1 MKEKLQN
8 MWLTVRRYWQ
18 RPQKGETV
26 AYKEVAAYSV
36 GAMGVKSFGSLL
48 TYIQMAPTCLL
59 IASVYGLSPTDIMWL
74 FIVTNVVGVIK
85 TPFVSML
92 QDNTNTPL
100 GKFRPYMLWAGIPCV
115 ISTVA
120 LTWLIPC
127 NASVIPFDVSQM
139 DPETVRILK
148 IVLIAVFFNLF
159 SIAQPLLTN
168 AFTAI
173 SQVISPNS
181 KERTRVM
188 GISEFLGNLGPSI
201 VQFLLPTLGL
211 ICFGSES
218 LENIWTYRIFMPIL
232 ALTGFLLGL
241 LVMTGSHERVVLPK
255 SYVNK
260 IKFTDGMRILAK
272 NKEFWLMTMTK
283 FFGGFQGVLTTLLP
297 WVCAYQ
303 LGNSGLTG
311 IVQTITSVGFTPG
324 IILAPIII
332 SKLGARKGG
341 FIFAMGNAVAAAIM
355 FFTFRHG
362 FAFFVISLFIYNFAL
377 GPQYIMQT
385 TVMSDGFDAQ
395 QLKEDARI
403 EGFANNFQVMLTTI
417 GSIISTVVFTF
428 VYESNGL
435 VADEV
440 TGVTDYTVL
449 TNPEIRE
456 PIIST
461 LILIV
466 IGASVLT
473 ALPYLFV
480 TLNAEKMKGIRAQ
493 LERKKFITD
502 NGLQEAGEEE
512 IERAYGAFLAEK
524 EKEEEA
530 AAQQARREKQE
541 LAEKQKREREAQA
554 ALAAE
559 KRAIYDNVLARGGS
573 AGEARRAAAQP
584 EKREKARKKAE
595 RRAMMN
601 KLKEDYRALRARKK
615 AFCAEWIAAAK
626 AEGKKKWL
634 RVLASEA
641 FADLLAQESL
651 REAEKESGESA
662 VKAG

>member
-1 MKEKLQN
+1 MKEKLQQ

-36 GAMGVKSFGSLL
+36 GAMGVKSYGSLL
-48 TYIQMAPTCLL
+48 NYIQMAPTCLL
-59 IASVYGLSPTDIMWL
+59 VASVYGLSPTDIMWL

-100 GKFRPYMLWAGIPCV
+100 GKFRPYMLWAGIPCL
-115 ISTVA
+115 ISTIA
-120 LTWLIPC
+120 LTWFIPC
-127 NASVIPFDVSQM
+127 SSSVIPFDTASM
-139 DPETVRILK
+139 APETLRIVK
-148 IVLIAVFFNLF
+148 IVLIAIFFNLF

-211 ICFGSES
+211 IFFGEES
-218 LENIWTYRIFMPIL
+218 LENIWTYRIFMPLFGL
-232 ALTGFLLGL
+232 AGFLLGL

-260 IKFTDGMRILAK
+260 IKFTDGMKILAK

-341 FIFAMGNAVAAAIM
+341 FIFAMGNAVAALIM
-355 FFTFRHG
+355 FLTFRQG

-385 TVMSDGFDAQ
+385 SVMSDGFDAQ
-395 QLKEDARI
+395 QLKTDTRI
-403 EGFANNFQVMLTTI
+403 EGFANNFQVMITTI

-435 VADEV
+435 VADPV
-440 TGVTDYTVL
+440 TGETDYSIL
-449 TNPEIRE
+449 TNAAVRE

-473 ALPYLFV
+473 AVPYLFV
-480 TLNAEKMKGIRAQ
+480 TLDAGKMKGIRAA
-493 LERKKFITD
+493 LERRKFITD
-502 NGLQEAGEEE
+502 NSLQGASEKE
-512 IERAYGAFLAEK
+512 IKKAYGAYLDEK
-524 EKEEEA
+524 ERQEELA
-530 AAQQARREKQE
+530 AEQARREKSELLKKQE
-541 LAEKQKREREAQA
+541 REREEN
-554 ALAAE
+554 AE
-559 KRAIYDNVLARGGS
+559 LERRMREIYDDVCARGGS
-573 AGEARRAAAQP
+573 RREAKRAASRP
-584 EKREKARKKAE
+584 LKERKARLKAE
-595 RRAMMN
+595 RRAQMN
-601 KLKEDYRALRARKK
+601 KLKEDMAALRARKK
-615 AFCAEWIAAAK
+615 AFCKEWIAAAK

-634 RVLASEA
+634 KVLASEA
-641 FADLLAQESL
+641 FSDLLAQEAMA
-651 REAEKESGESA
+651 EAENSKTEA
-662 VKAG
+662 

>member
-115 ISTVA
+115 
-120 LTWLIPC
+120 
-127 NASVIPFDVSQM
+127 
-139 DPETVRILK
+139 
-148 IVLIAVFFNLF
+148 
-159 SIAQPLLTN
+159 
-168 AFTAI
+168 
-173 SQVISPNS
+173 
-181 KERTRVM
+181 
-188 GISEFLGNLGPSI
+188 
-201 VQFLLPTLGL
+201 
-211 ICFGSES
+211 
-218 LENIWTYRIFMPIL
+218 
-232 ALTGFLLGL
+232 
-241 LVMTGSHERVVLPK
+241 
-255 SYVNK
+255 
-260 IKFTDGMRILAK
+260 
-272 NKEFWLMTMTK
+272 
-283 FFGGFQGVLTTLLP
+283 LTTLLP

-332 SKLGARKGG
+332 AKLGARKGG

-355 FFTFRHG
+355 FFTFRQG

-403 EGFANNFQVMLTTI
+403 EGFANNFQVMITTI

-502 NGLQEAGEEE
+502 NGLQEADEEE

>member
-1 MKEKLQN
+1 MKEKLQQ

-36 GAMGVKSFGSLL
+36 GAMGVKSYGSLL
-48 TYIQMAPTCLL
+48 NYIQMAPTCLL
-59 IASVYGLSPTDIMWL
+59 VASVYGLSPTDIMWL

-100 GKFRPYMLWAGIPCV
+100 GKFRPYMLWAGIPCL
-115 ISTVA
+115 ISTIA
-120 LTWLIPC
+120 LTWFIPC
-127 NASVIPFDVSQM
+127 SSSVIPFDTASM
-139 DPETVRILK
+139 APETLRIVK
-148 IVLIAVFFNLF
+148 IVLIAIFFNLF

-211 ICFGSES
+211 IFFGEES
-218 LENIWTYRIFMPIL
+218 LENIWTYRIFMPLFGL
-232 ALTGFLLGL
+232 AGFLLGL

-260 IKFTDGMRILAK
+260 IKFTDGMKILAK

-341 FIFAMGNAVAAAIM
+341 FIFAMGNAVAALIM
-355 FFTFRHG
+355 FLTFRQG

-385 TVMSDGFDAQ
+385 SVMSDGFDAQ
-395 QLKEDARI
+395 QLKTDTRI
-403 EGFANNFQVMLTTI
+403 EGFANNFQVMITTI

-435 VADEV
+435 VADPV
-440 TGVTDYTVL
+440 TGETDYSIL
-449 TNPEIRE
+449 TNAAVRE

-473 ALPYLFV
+473 AVPYLFV
-480 TLNAEKMKGIRAQ
+480 TLDAGKMKGIRAA
-493 LERKKFITD
+493 LERRKFITD
-502 NGLQEAGEEE
+502 NSLQGASEEG
-512 IERAYGAFLAEK
+512 IKKAYGAYLDEK
-524 EKEEEA
+524 ERQEELA
-530 AAQQARREKQE
+530 AEQARREKSELLKKQE
-541 LAEKQKREREAQA
+541 REREEN
-554 ALAAE
+554 AE
-559 KRAIYDNVLARGGS
+559 LERRMREIYDDVCARGGS
-573 AGEARRAAAQP
+573 RREAKRAASRP
-584 EKREKARKKAE
+584 LKERKARLKAE
-595 RRAMMN
+595 RRAQMN
-601 KLKEDYRALRARKK
+601 KLKEDMAALRARKK
-615 AFCAEWIAAAK
+615 AFCKEWIAAAK

-634 RVLASEA
+634 KVLASEA
-641 FADLLAQESL
+641 FSDLLAQEAMA
-651 REAEKESGESA
+651 EAENSKTEA
-662 VKAG
+662 

>member
-1 MKEKLQN
+1 MKEKLQQ

-36 GAMGVKSFGSLL
+36 GAMGVKSYGSLL
-48 TYIQMAPTCLL
+48 NYIQMAPTCLL
-59 IASVYGLSPTDIMWL
+59 VASVYGLSPTDIMWL

-100 GKFRPYMLWAGIPCV
+100 GKFRPYMLWAGIPCL
-115 ISTVA
+115 ISTIA
-120 LTWLIPC
+120 LTWFIPC
-127 NASVIPFDVSQM
+127 SSSVIPFDTASM
-139 DPETVRILK
+139 APETLRIVK
-148 IVLIAVFFNLF
+148 IVLIAIFFNLF

-211 ICFGSES
+211 IFFGEES
-218 LENIWTYRIFMPIL
+218 LENIWTYRIFMPLFGL
-232 ALTGFLLGL
+232 AGFLLGL

-260 IKFTDGMRILAK
+260 IKFADGMKILAK

-341 FIFAMGNAVAAAIM
+341 FIFAMGNAVAALIM
-355 FFTFRHG
+355 FLTFRQG

-385 TVMSDGFDAQ
+385 SVMSDGFDAQ
-395 QLKEDARI
+395 QLKTDTRI
-403 EGFANNFQVMLTTI
+403 EGFANNFQVMITTI

-428 VYESNGL
+428 VYERNGL
-435 VADEV
+435 VADPV
-440 TGVTDYTVL
+440 TGETDYSIL
-449 TNPEIRE
+449 TNAAVRE

-473 ALPYLFV
+473 AVPYLFV
-480 TLNAEKMKGIRAQ
+480 TLDAGKMKGIRAA
-493 LERKKFITD
+493 LERRKFITD
-502 NGLQEAGEEE
+502 NALQGASEKE
-512 IERAYGAFLAEK
+512 IKKAYGAYLDEK
-524 EKEEEA
+524 ERQEELA
-530 AAQQARREKQE
+530 AEQARREKSELLKKQE
-541 LAEKQKREREAQA
+541 REREEN
-554 ALAAE
+554 AE
-559 KRAIYDNVLARGGS
+559 LERRMREIYDDVCARGGS
-573 AGEARRAAAQP
+573 RREAKRAASRP
-584 EKREKARKKAE
+584 LKERKARLKAE
-595 RRAMMN
+595 RRAQMN
-601 KLKEDYRALRARKK
+601 KLKEDMAALRARKK
-615 AFCAEWIAAAK
+615 AFCKEWIAAAK

-634 RVLASEA
+634 KVLASEA
-641 FADLLAQESL
+641 FSDLLAQEAMA
-651 REAEKESGESA
+651 EAENSKTEA
-662 VKAG
+662 

>member
-1 MKEKLQN
+1 MKEKLQQ

-36 GAMGVKSFGSLL
+36 GAMGVKSYGSLL
-48 TYIQMAPTCLL
+48 NYIQMAPTCLL
-59 IASVYGLSPTDIMWL
+59 VASVYGLSPTDIMWL

-100 GKFRPYMLWAGIPCV
+100 GKFRPYMLWAGIPCL
-115 ISTVA
+115 ISTIA
-120 LTWLIPC
+120 LTWFIPC
-127 NASVIPFDVSQM
+127 SSSVIPFDTASM
-139 DPETVRILK
+139 APETLRIVK
-148 IVLIAVFFNLF
+148 IVLIAIFFNLF

-211 ICFGSES
+211 IFFGEES
-218 LENIWTYRIFMPIL
+218 LENIWTYRIFMPLFGL
-232 ALTGFLLGL
+232 AGFLLGL

-260 IKFTDGMRILAK
+260 IKFTDGMKILAK

-341 FIFAMGNAVAAAIM
+341 FIFAMGNAVAALIM
-355 FFTFRHG
+355 FLTFRQG

-385 TVMSDGFDAQ
+385 SVMSDGFDAQ
-395 QLKEDARI
+395 QLKTDTRI
-403 EGFANNFQVMLTTI
+403 EGFANNFQVMITTI

-435 VADEV
+435 VADPV
-440 TGVTDYTVL
+440 TGETDYSIL
-449 TNPEIRE
+449 TNAAVRE

-473 ALPYLFV
+473 AVPYLFV
-480 TLNAEKMKGIRAQ
+480 TLDAGKMKGIRAA
-493 LERKKFITD
+493 LERRKFITD
-502 NGLQEAGEEE
+502 NALQGASEEE
-512 IERAYGAFLAEK
+512 IKKAYGAYLDEK
-524 EKEEEA
+524 ERQEELA
-530 AAQQARREKQE
+530 AEQARREKSELLKKQE
-541 LAEKQKREREAQA
+541 REREEN
-554 ALAAE
+554 AE
-559 KRAIYDNVLARGGS
+559 LERRMREIYDDVCARGGS
-573 AGEARRAAAQP
+573 RREAKRAASRP
-584 EKREKARKKAE
+584 LKERKARLKAE
-595 RRAMMN
+595 RRAQMN
-601 KLKEDYRALRARKK
+601 KLKEDMAALRARKK
-615 AFCAEWIAAAK
+615 AFCKEWIAAAK

-634 RVLASEA
+634 KVLASEA
-641 FADLLAQESL
+641 FSDLLAQEAMA
-651 REAEKESGESA
+651 EAENPKTQA
-662 VKAG
+662 

>member
-1 MKEKLQN
+1 
-8 MWLTVRRYWQ
+8 
-18 RPQKGETV
+18 
-26 AYKEVAAYSV
+26 
-36 GAMGVKSFGSLL
+36 
-48 TYIQMAPTCLL
+48 
-59 IASVYGLSPTDIMWL
+59 MWL

-100 GKFRPYMLWAGIPCV
+100 GKFRPYMLWAGIPCL
-115 ISTVA
+115 ISTIA
-120 LTWLIPC
+120 LTWFIPC
-127 NASVIPFDVSQM
+127 SSSVIPFDTASM
-139 DPETVRILK
+139 APETLRIVK
-148 IVLIAVFFNLF
+148 IVLIAIFFNLF

-211 ICFGSES
+211 IFFGEKS
-218 LENIWTYRIFMPIL
+218 LENIWTYRIFMPLFGL
-232 ALTGFLLGL
+232 AGFLLGL

-260 IKFTDGMRILAK
+260 IKFTDGMKILAK

-341 FIFAMGNAVAAAIM
+341 FIFAMGNAVAALIM
-355 FFTFRHG
+355 FLTFRQG

-385 TVMSDGFDAQ
+385 SVMSDGFDAQ
-395 QLKEDARI
+395 QLKTDTRI
-403 EGFANNFQVMLTTI
+403 EGFANNFQVMITTI

-435 VADEV
+435 VADPV
-440 TGVTDYTVL
+440 TGETDYSIL
-449 TNPEIRE
+449 TNAAVRE

-473 ALPYLFV
+473 AVPYLFV
-480 TLNAEKMKGIRAQ
+480 TLDAGKMKGIRAA
-493 LERKKFITD
+493 LERRKFITD
-502 NGLQEAGEEE
+502 NSLQGASEEE
-512 IERAYGAFLAEK
+512 IKKAYGAYLDEK
-524 EKEEEA
+524 ERQEELA
-530 AAQQARREKQE
+530 AEQARREKRELLKKQE
-541 LAEKQKREREAQA
+541 REREEN
-554 ALAAE
+554 AE
-559 KRAIYDNVLARGGS
+559 LERRMREIYDDVCARGGS
-573 AGEARRAAAQP
+573 RREAKRAASRP
-584 EKREKARKKAE
+584 LKERKARLKAE
-595 RRAMMN
+595 RRAQMN
-601 KLKEDYRALRARKK
+601 KLKEDMAALRARKK
-615 AFCAEWIAAAK
+615 AFCKEWIAAAK

-634 RVLASEA
+634 KVLASEA
-641 FADLLAQESL
+641 FSDLLAQEAMA
-651 REAEKESGESA
+651 EAENPKTEA
-662 VKAG
+662 

>member
-1 MKEKLQN
+1 MKEKLQQ

-36 GAMGVKSFGSLL
+36 GAMGVKSYGSLL
-48 TYIQMAPTCLL
+48 NYIQMAPTCLL
-59 IASVYGLSPTDIMWL
+59 VASVYGLSPTDIMWL

-100 GKFRPYMLWAGIPCV
+100 GKFRPYMLWAGIPCL
-115 ISTVA
+115 ISTIA
-120 LTWLIPC
+120 LTWFIPC
-127 NASVIPFDVSQM
+127 SSSVIPFDTASM
-139 DPETVRILK
+139 APETLRIVK
-148 IVLIAVFFNLF
+148 IVLIAIFFNLF

-211 ICFGSES
+211 IFFGEKS
-218 LENIWTYRIFMPIL
+218 LENIWTYRIFMPLFGL
-232 ALTGFLLGL
+232 AGFLLGL

-255 SYVNK
+255 SYVNR
-260 IKFTDGMRILAK
+260 IKFTDGMKILAK

-341 FIFAMGNAVAAAIM
+341 FIFAMGNAVAALIM
-355 FFTFRHG
+355 FLTFRQG

-385 TVMSDGFDAQ
+385 SVMSDGFDAQ
-395 QLKEDARI
+395 QLKTDTRI
-403 EGFANNFQVMLTTI
+403 EGFANNFQVMITTI

-435 VADEV
+435 VADPV
-440 TGVTDYTVL
+440 TGETDYSIL
-449 TNPEIRE
+449 TNAAVRE

-473 ALPYLFV
+473 AVPYLFV
-480 TLNAEKMKGIRAQ
+480 TLDAGKMKGIRAA
-493 LERKKFITD
+493 LERRKFITD
-502 NGLQEAGEEE
+502 NALQGAGEEE
-512 IERAYGAFLAEK
+512 IKKAYGAYLDEK
-524 EKEEEA
+524 ERQEELA
-530 AAQQARREKQE
+530 AEQARREKNELLKKQE
-541 LAEKQKREREAQA
+541 REREEN
-554 ALAAE
+554 AE
-559 KRAIYDNVLARGGS
+559 LERLMREIYDDVCARGGS
-573 AGEARRAAAQP
+573 RREAKRAASRP
-584 EKREKARKKAE
+584 LKERKARLKAE
-595 RRAMMN
+595 RRAQMN
-601 KLKEDYRALRARKK
+601 KLKEDMAALRARKK
-615 AFCAEWIAAAK
+615 AFCKEWIAAAK

-634 RVLASEA
+634 KVLASEA
-641 FADLLAQESL
+641 FSDLLAQEAMA
-651 REAEKESGESA
+651 EAENPKTEA
-662 VKAG
+662 

>member
-1 MKEKLQN
+1 MKEKLQQ

-36 GAMGVKSFGSLL
+36 GAMGVKSYGSLL
-48 TYIQMAPTCLL
+48 NYIQMAPTCLL
-59 IASVYGLSPTDIMWL
+59 VASVYGLSPTDIMWL

-100 GKFRPYMLWAGIPCV
+100 GKFRPYMLWAGIPCL
-115 ISTVA
+115 ISTIA
-120 LTWLIPC
+120 LTWFIPC
-127 NASVIPFDVSQM
+127 SSSVIPFDTASM
-139 DPETVRILK
+139 APETLRIVK
-148 IVLIAVFFNLF
+148 IVLIAIFFNLF

-211 ICFGSES
+211 IFFGEES
-218 LENIWTYRIFMPIL
+218 LENIWTYRIFMPLFGL
-232 ALTGFLLGL
+232 AGFLLGL

-260 IKFTDGMRILAK
+260 IKFTDGMKILAK

-332 SKLGARKGG
+332 SKLGTRKGG
-341 FIFAMGNAVAAAIM
+341 FIFAMGNAVAALIM
-355 FFTFRHG
+355 FLTFRQG

-385 TVMSDGFDAQ
+385 SVMSDGFDAQ
-395 QLKEDARI
+395 QLKTDTRI
-403 EGFANNFQVMLTTI
+403 EGFANNFQVMITTI

-435 VADEV
+435 VADPV
-440 TGVTDYTVL
+440 TGETDYSIL
-449 TNPEIRE
+449 TNAAVRE

-473 ALPYLFV
+473 AVPYLFV
-480 TLNAEKMKGIRAQ
+480 TLDAGKMKEIRAA
-493 LERKKFITD
+493 LERRKFITD
-502 NGLQEAGEEE
+502 NSLQGASEEE
-512 IERAYGAFLAEK
+512 IKKVYGAYLDEK
-524 EKEEEA
+524 ERQEELA
-530 AAQQARREKQE
+530 AEQARREKSELLKKQE
-541 LAEKQKREREAQA
+541 REREEN
-554 ALAAE
+554 AE
-559 KRAIYDNVLARGGS
+559 LERRMREIYDDVCARGGS
-573 AGEARRAAAQP
+573 RREAKRAASRP
-584 EKREKARKKAE
+584 LKERKARLKAE
-595 RRAMMN
+595 RRAQMN
-601 KLKEDYRALRARKK
+601 KLKEDMAALRARKK
-615 AFCAEWIAAAK
+615 AFCKEWIAAAK

-634 RVLASEA
+634 KVLASEA
-641 FADLLAQESL
+641 FSDLLAQEAMA
-651 REAEKESGESA
+651 EAENPKTEA
-662 VKAG
+662 

>member
-1 MKEKLQN
+1 MKEKLQQ

-36 GAMGVKSFGSLL
+36 GAMGVKSYGSLL
-48 TYIQMAPTCLL
+48 NYIQMAPTCLL
-59 IASVYGLSPTDIMWL
+59 VASVYGLSPTDIMWL

-100 GKFRPYMLWAGIPCV
+100 GKFRPYMLWAGIPCL
-115 ISTVA
+115 ISTIA
-120 LTWLIPC
+120 LTWFIPC
-127 NASVIPFDVSQM
+127 SSSVIPFDTASM
-139 DPETVRILK
+139 APETLRIVK
-148 IVLIAVFFNLF
+148 IVLIAIFFNLF

-211 ICFGSES
+211 IFFGEES
-218 LENIWTYRIFMPIL
+218 LENIWTYRIFMPLFGL
-232 ALTGFLLGL
+232 AGFLLGL

-260 IKFTDGMRILAK
+260 IKFTDGMKILAK

-341 FIFAMGNAVAAAIM
+341 FIFAMGNAVAALIM
-355 FFTFRHG
+355 FLTFRQG

-385 TVMSDGFDAQ
+385 SVMSDGFDAQ
-395 QLKEDARI
+395 QLKTDTRI
-403 EGFANNFQVMLTTI
+403 EGFANNFQVMITTI

-435 VADEV
+435 VADPV
-440 TGVTDYTVL
+440 TGETDYSIL
-449 TNPEIRE
+449 TNAAVRE

-473 ALPYLFV
+473 AVPYLFV
-480 TLNAEKMKGIRAQ
+480 TLDAGKMKGIRAA
-493 LERKKFITD
+493 LERRKFITD
-502 NGLQEAGEEE
+502 NSLQGASEDE
-512 IERAYGAFLAEK
+512 IKKAYGAYLDEK
-524 EKEEEA
+524 ERQEELA
-530 AAQQARREKQE
+530 AEQARREKSELLKKQE
-541 LAEKQKREREAQA
+541 REREEN
-554 ALAAE
+554 AE
-559 KRAIYDNVLARGGS
+559 LERRMREIYDDVCARGGS
-573 AGEARRAAAQP
+573 RREAKRAASRP
-584 EKREKARKKAE
+584 LKERKARLKAE
-595 RRAMMN
+595 RRVQMN
-601 KLKEDYRALRARKK
+601 KLKEDMAALRARKK
-615 AFCAEWIAAAK
+615 AFCKEWIAAAK

-634 RVLASEA
+634 KVLASEA
-641 FADLLAQESL
+641 FSDLLAQEAMA
-651 REAEKESGESA
+651 EAENSKTEA
-662 VKAG
+662 

>member
-1 MKEKLQN
+1 MKEKLQQ

-36 GAMGVKSFGSLL
+36 GAMGVKSYGSLL
-48 TYIQMAPTCLL
+48 NYIQMAPTCLL
-59 IASVYGLSPTDIMWL
+59 VASVYGLSPTDIMWL

-100 GKFRPYMLWAGIPCV
+100 GKFRPYMLWAGIPCL
-115 ISTVA
+115 ISTIA
-120 LTWLIPC
+120 LTWFIPC
-127 NASVIPFDVSQM
+127 SSSVIPFDTASM
-139 DPETVRILK
+139 APETLRIVK
-148 IVLIAVFFNLF
+148 IVLIAIFFNLF

-211 ICFGSES
+211 IFFGEES
-218 LENIWTYRIFMPIL
+218 LENIWTYRIFMPLFGL
-232 ALTGFLLGL
+232 AGFLLGL

-255 SYVNK
+255 SYVNR
-260 IKFTDGMRILAK
+260 IKFTDGMKILAK

-341 FIFAMGNAVAAAIM
+341 FIFAMGNAVAALIM
-355 FFTFRHG
+355 FLTFRQG

-385 TVMSDGFDAQ
+385 SVMSDGFDAQ
-395 QLKEDARI
+395 QLKTDTRI
-403 EGFANNFQVMLTTI
+403 EGFANNFQVMITTI

-435 VADEV
+435 VADPV
-440 TGVTDYTVL
+440 TGETDYSIL
-449 TNPEIRE
+449 TNAAVRE

-473 ALPYLFV
+473 AVPYLFV
-480 TLNAEKMKGIRAQ
+480 TLDAGKMKGIRAA
-493 LERKKFITD
+493 LERRKFITD
-502 NGLQEAGEEE
+502 NALQGAGEEE
-512 IERAYGAFLAEK
+512 IKKAYGAYLDEK
-524 EKEEEA
+524 ERQEELA
-530 AAQQARREKQE
+530 AEQARREKNELLKKQE
-541 LAEKQKREREAQA
+541 REREEN
-554 ALAAE
+554 AE
-559 KRAIYDNVLARGGS
+559 LERLMREIYDDVCARGGS
-573 AGEARRAAAQP
+573 RREAKRAASRP
-584 EKREKARKKAE
+584 LKERKARLKAE
-595 RRAMMN
+595 RRAQMN
-601 KLKEDYRALRARKK
+601 KLKEDMAALRARKK
-615 AFCAEWIAAAK
+615 AFCKEWIAAAK

-634 RVLASEA
+634 KVLASEA
-641 FADLLAQESL
+641 FSDLLAQEAMA
-651 REAEKESGESA
+651 EAENPKTEA
-662 VKAG
+662 

>member
-1 MKEKLQN
+1 MKEKLQQ

-36 GAMGVKSFGSLL
+36 GAMGVKSYGSLL
-48 TYIQMAPTCLL
+48 NYIQMAPTCLL
-59 IASVYGLSPTDIMWL
+59 VASVYGLSPTDIMWL

-100 GKFRPYMLWAGIPCV
+100 GKFRPYMLWAGIPCL
-115 ISTVA
+115 ISTIA
-120 LTWLIPC
+120 LTWFIPC
-127 NASVIPFDVSQM
+127 SSSVIPFDTASM
-139 DPETVRILK
+139 APETLRIVK
-148 IVLIAVFFNLF
+148 IVLIAIFFNLF

-211 ICFGSES
+211 IFFGEKS
-218 LENIWTYRIFMPIL
+218 LENIWTYRIFMPLFGL
-232 ALTGFLLGL
+232 AGFLLGL

-255 SYVNK
+255 SYVNR
-260 IKFTDGMRILAK
+260 IKFTDGMKILAK

-341 FIFAMGNAVAAAIM
+341 FIFAMGNAVAALIM
-355 FFTFRHG
+355 FLTFRQG

-385 TVMSDGFDAQ
+385 SVMSDGFDAQ
-395 QLKEDARI
+395 QLKTDTRI
-403 EGFANNFQVMLTTI
+403 EGFANNFQVMITTI

-435 VADEV
+435 VADPV
-440 TGVTDYTVL
+440 TGETDYSIL
-449 TNPEIRE
+449 TNAAVRE

-473 ALPYLFV
+473 AVPYLFV
-480 TLNAEKMKGIRAQ
+480 TLDAGKMKGIRAA
-493 LERKKFITD
+493 LERRKFITD
-502 NGLQEAGEEE
+502 NALQGAGEEE
-512 IERAYGAFLAEK
+512 IKKAYGAYLDEK
-524 EKEEEA
+524 ERQEELA
-530 AAQQARREKQE
+530 AEQARREKNELLKKQE
-541 LAEKQKREREAQA
+541 REREEN
-554 ALAAE
+554 AE
-559 KRAIYDNVLARGGS
+559 LERRMREIYDDVCARGGS
-573 AGEARRAAAQP
+573 RREAKRAASRP
-584 EKREKARKKAE
+584 LKERKARLKAE
-595 RRAMMN
+595 RRAQMN
-601 KLKEDYRALRARKK
+601 KLKEDMAALRARKK
-615 AFCAEWIAAAK
+615 AFCKEWIAAAK

-634 RVLASEA
+634 KVLASEA
-641 FADLLAQESL
+641 FSDLLAQEAMA
-651 REAEKESGESA
+651 EAENPKTEA
-662 VKAG
+662 